1 MIAVFMFALAVA
13 PQTSEPPRIWAQD
26 EVQYTRR
33 PMPDFP
39 MSARANR
46 GQVYLICT
54 ATGRGT
60 VSGCQIES
68 ETPAGEGFGRA
79 AVQSMRGARISKDQD
94 SPAAGDLF
102 HAKILFWN
110 GQGDEPL

>member
-1 MIAVFMFALAVA
+1 MIVAFMFALTLGA
-13 PQTSEPPRIWAQD
+13 PASEPPRIWASD

-39 MSARANR
+39 MTARANR
-46 GQVYLICT
+46 GRVHLICT
-54 ATGRGT
+54 ATGTGT

-79 AVQSMRGARISKDQD
+79 AVQSMRGARISKGQD
-94 SPAAGDLF
+94 SPAAGDVVR
-102 HAKILFWN
+102 AQISFWN
-110 GQGDEPL
+110 GRGDAP